1 MKGVQ
6 IIEMKVVRLKA
17 MEKEKATIKKE
28 SQTMMMM
35 KEKSMINSN
44 IDIRENLKKCS
55 LETNKVLVIKITI
68 WSLKNK

>member
-1 MKGVQ
+1 MKRVQ
-6 IIEMKVVRLKA
+6 TIEMKAVRLKA

-28 SQTMMMM
+28 SQTMMM

>member
-6 IIEMKVVRLKA
+6 TIEMKAVRLKA

>member
-1 MKGVQ
+1 MKRVQ
-6 IIEMKVVRLKA
+6 TIEMKAVRLKA

-28 SQTMMMM
+28 SQTLMM

>member
-6 IIEMKVVRLKA
+6 TIEMKAVRLKA

-35 KEKSMINSN
+35 KEKSMINNN

>member
-6 IIEMKVVRLKA
+6 TIEMKAVRLKA

-28 SQTMMMM
+28 SQTLMM

>member
-6 IIEMKVVRLKA
+6 TIEMKVVRLKA

>member
-6 IIEMKVVRLKA
+6 TIEMKAVRLKA

-28 SQTMMMM
+28 SQTMMM